1 MTASWRLVVRVED
14 EGLMEHGSGQ
24 REDKYWT
31 IEALSNFWSLITD
44 LLSLRLIWALR
55 YHHKMRCM
63 GGRNSAPQEWNSSNC
78 CLQLQGHIFHFFA
91 FFFFFLPQRHQKET
105 MKYEMLQRGILLC
118 IFQVWSML
126 TFEIKSHLLKTQ
138 IYSDSHLV
146 IVGPLRVQALP
157 TYSP

>member
-1 MTASWRLVVRVED
+1 MAVVGERISI
-14 EGLMEHGSGQ
+14 GLLKHSA
-24 REDKYWT
+24 T
-31 IEALSNFWSLITD
+31 VWSLITD

-63 GGRNSAPQEWNSSNC
+63 GGRREIQHHRSETAPTAASNC
-78 CLQLQGHIFHFFA
+78 RVTFFTSLL
-91 FFFFFLPQRHQKET
+91 FFFFFFTSTLPKET

-146 IVGPLRVQALP
+146 IVGLLRVQALP

>member
-63 GGRNSAPQEWNSSNC
+63 GGRREIQHHRSETAPTAASNC
-78 CLQLQGHIFHFFA
+78 RVTFFTSLL
-91 FFFFFLPQRHQKET
+91 FFFFLPQRYQKKPWN
-105 MKYEMLQRGILLC
+105 MKCCRGGFCFAFFRFEVCWLLRLSHICLKHRYIQIL
-118 IFQVWSML
+118 IWWS
-126 TFEIKSHLLKTQ
+126 
-138 IYSDSHLV
+138 LV
-146 IVGPLRVQALP
+146 
-157 TYSP
+157 S